1 LTVPIYNFH
10 SGEYIG
16 ENIELDQSVFNLPL
30 RRDIIHN
37 VFQWKRNL
45 GKVTT
50 HISRTVGTVRG
61 SGRKPHAQKKTGR
74 ARQGNLRA
82 PGRKKG
88 GQAHGAKPREWSY
101 TIPKKLRLLG
111 LKTMLSA
118 KLAEGK
124 LRIVDTEKVDQPKTK
139 LVAQIMKQFDEKLNV
154 LLVTGYK
161 ADSNFSIAQ
170 RNYPR
175 LDTVESHMLT
185 FDNILKFDKV
195 LITKDG
201 LRQLI
206 QELKDRSFL
215 RFRHRNVKREETV
228 SELEKAKAFGT
239 EKKVEEMPTYDPS
252 KPLTFKFKILEEYLK
267 EYEKSP
273 SGVKLEAPKSRK
285 QLEKPKPES
294 K

>member
-1 LTVPIYNFH
+1 VLLV
-10 SGEYIG
+10 E
-16 ENIELDQSVFNLPL
+16 
-30 RRDIIHN
+30 
-37 VFQWKRNL
+37 
-45 GKVTT
+45 
-50 HISRTVGTVRG
+50 
-61 SGRKPHAQKKTGR
+61 
-74 ARQGNLRA
+74 
-82 PGRKKG
+82 KKG
-88 GQAHGAKPREWSY
+88 GQAHGAKPREFSY

-154 LLVTGYK
+154 LLLTGYK

-170 RNYPR
+170 KNYPR
-175 LDTVESHMLT
+175 LNTVESHMLT
-185 FDNILKFDKV
+185 LDNILKFDKV

-215 RFRHRNVKREETV
+215 RFRHRNVKRDDTV

-239 EKKVEEMPTYDPS
+239 EKKVEVMPTYDPS
-252 KPLTFKFKILEEYLK
+252 QPLTFKFKILEEYLK

-273 SGVKLEAPKSRK
+273 SSVKLEAPKTRK
-285 QLEKPKPES
+285 QLEKSNPES